1 MFNTFVHVTLS
12 TEEYE
17 AFEKVD
23 EILAELYTRFS
34 GNNHLVDIGVGELV
48 EINEIPRLRGALS
61 CIANARVM
69 ELF

>member
-23 EILAELYTRFS
+23 EILAEMYEKFS
-34 GNNHLVDIGVGELV
+34 GSNHLVDIGAGDLI
-48 EINEIPRLRGALS
+48 EISEIPRIRGALS
-61 CIANARVM
+61 CIANAHIM

>member
-12 TEEYE
+12 AEERE

-23 EILAELYTRFS
+23 EILAEMYEKFS
-34 GNNHLVDIGVGELV
+34 ESSHLVNIEAGDLI
-48 EINEIPRLRGALS
+48 EINEIPRIRGALS
-61 CIANARVM
+61 CIADARVM

>member
-12 TEEYE
+12 AEERE

-23 EILAELYTRFS
+23 EILAEMYEKFS
-34 GNNHLVDIGVGELV
+34 ESNHLVNVEVGDLI
-48 EINEIPRLRGALS
+48 EISEIPRIRGALS
-61 CIANARVM
+61 CIADARVM

>member
-23 EILAELYTRFS
+23 EILAELYEKFS
-34 GNNHLVDIGVGELV
+34 GSNHLVDIGVGELI
-48 EINEIPRLRGALS
+48 EINEIPRIRGALG